1 MAEDFEI
8 NESLPEE
15 GTNRTFVIAA
25 AGIGGL
31 LVLSM
36 ICMALYVLVLAPR
49 QSEARIAR
57 QTEIALENT
66 QVAQQLTETV
76 QAGQATDTPDPTET
90 ATPINTST
98 PTQVVVLPTETS
110 TPTPFTSLA
119 TAAPL
124 TQTAAALQTQQ
135 ADVPTATETP
145 TALPSAGFADEVGLP
160 GLALFGAALVVVV
173 ILSRRL
179 RAVTTR

>member
-1 MAEDFEI
+1 MAEDFEV
-8 NESLPEE
+8 NDSLPEE

-36 ICMALYVLVLAPR
+36 VCMALYVLVLAPR

-66 QVAQQLTETV
+66 QVAQQLTGTAQAAEATETPEP
-76 QAGQATDTPDPTET
+76 TDTPT
-90 ATPINTST
+90 AANTMT
-98 PTQVVVLPTETS
+98 PTQVVVLPTDTS

-124 TQTAAALQTQQ
+124 TLTAAALLTQQ
-135 ADVPTATETP
+135 AAAATATETP
-145 TALPSAGFADEVGLP
+145 TALPTAGFADEVSLP
-160 GLALFGAALVVVV
+160 GLALLAAGLVIVV

-179 RAVTTR
+179 RATTE